1 MMCEICSARPATMR
15 VTKNKEPLVTRL
27 DSRTGLVQ
35 AVRVAC
41 DECAKSWPADAKQ
54 PLR

>member
-1 MMCEICSARPATMR
+1 MTCEICKARPATMR
-15 VTKNKEPLVTRL
+15 VTKNKEPLVTGL

-41 DECAKSWPADAKQ
+41 DECAKGWAANAKQ
-54 PLR
+54 PLG